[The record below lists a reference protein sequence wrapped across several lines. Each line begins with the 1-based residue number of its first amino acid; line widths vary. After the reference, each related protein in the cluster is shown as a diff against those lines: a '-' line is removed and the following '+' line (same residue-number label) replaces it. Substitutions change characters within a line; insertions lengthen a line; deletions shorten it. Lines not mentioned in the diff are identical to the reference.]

1 MIRPP
6 MVAPAAFPRFFNV
19 WPAWARR
26 PAPDAA
32 PATDEAPPG
41 IGSGPDPP
49 PGDPPPGA
57 AAEASAPPPPSCS
70 PASFEASRTAIAPPA
85 APTAAPTATDPAALA
100 IPPTVGVAL
109 PREAPLMIP

>member
-1 MIRPP
+1 M
-6 MVAPAAFPRFFNV
+6 
-19 WPAWARR
+19 R
-26 PAPDAA
+26 PAPDVAL
-32 PATDEAPPG
+32 TDDEPPPG
-41 IGSGPDPP
+41 MGSGPVPALGEVPP
-49 PGDPPPGA
+49 ADEPPARAPRHALPPDDPPPGA
-57 AAEASAPPPPSCS
+57 TAEASAPPPPSCS

>member
-1 MIRPP
+1 M
-6 MVAPAAFPRFFNV
+6 
-19 WPAWARR
+19 R
-26 PAPDAA
+26 PAPDVALTA
-32 PATDEAPPG
+32 DDSPPGMGSGPVPALGEAPPADEPPAG
-41 IGSGPDPP
+41 APWKELPPD
-49 PGDPPPGA
+49 DPPPGA
-57 AAEASAPPPPSCS
+57 TAEASTPPPPSCS